1 MSNVCP
7 MGFFCFDKDTILLL
21 IVAMIL
27 FTSYFMYNTRTKM
40 DKVENDLKSEIR
52 KVQEE
57 YGNENVPL
65 DTVLSPNM
73 YLVNKDYERIVNP
86 LLPPERS
93 SPFPLGRVGLPI
105 NIPTRGYSSGYQ
117 QMGFLEQENPD
128 DQNNKKIIALYGQE
142 TYPGSNYYNYYTNTD
157 GFQSV
162 KLGVRRGNR
171 DCMDDTG
178 CKELY
183 NGDSVEVQGY
193 NGSYKAN
200 IYKYDT
206 PRYIPNVL

>member
-1 MSNVCP
+1 
-7 MGFFCFDKDTILLL
+7 
-21 IVAMIL
+21 MIL
-27 FTSYFMYNTRTKM
+27 FTSYFIYNTRTQM
-40 DKVENDLKSEIR
+40 DVVENSLKSEIR
-52 KVQEE
+52 KVQET
-57 YGNENVPL
+57 YGQEGLGL

-73 YLVNKDYERIVNP
+73 YLVNKDYERVINP

-93 SPFPLGRVGLPI
+93 YPFPLGRVGVPI

-117 QMGFLEQENPD
+117 QMGFLEQEGVDEPG
-128 DQNNKKIIALYGQE
+128 KKLIPLYGQE

-157 GFQSV
+157 GFQTV

-171 DCMDDTG
+171 DCMEETG

-183 NGDSVEVQGY
+183 NGDSVAVQGY
-193 NGSYKAN
+193 SGGYKAN